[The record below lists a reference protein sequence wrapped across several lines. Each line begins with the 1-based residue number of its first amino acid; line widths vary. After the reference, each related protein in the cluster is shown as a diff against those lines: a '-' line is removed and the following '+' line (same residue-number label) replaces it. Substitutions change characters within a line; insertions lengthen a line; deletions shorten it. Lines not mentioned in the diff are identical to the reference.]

1 MTQKRQGKKALIRQ
15 IISHICNIWTWAD
28 HEFDV
33 YNEVFHSFIV
43 ETVSLLSES
52 IKCKQNCCM
61 MKYSSTSL
69 EKTLTLPVFNKNK
82 QKQTV
87 KATLSP

>member
-1 MTQKRQGKKALIRQ
+1 MTQKRQGKKKALIRQ

-43 ETVSLLSES
+43 ETVSL
-52 IKCKQNCCM
+52 CC
-61 MKYSSTSL
+61 
-69 EKTLTLPVFNKNK
+69 
-82 QKQTV
+82 QK
-87 KATLSP
+87 A